1 MNQLAT
7 KPKWRKK
14 EGKNHSK
21 VSNQQ
26 HSTKRVSTVKSAE
39 ESSAAIQPQVSRA
52 WRNWYVFNHTTG
64 FLKQAIFTYF
74 AEKSSFTFILHFLLP
89 LHCIVLLFAK
99 CLRVCTNLWLVLG
112 VGVAIDYRFVA
123 IGGWWMGVSFG
134 VLAILVWRNA
144 QACIFTVLLLV
155 FCTRSVHAHE
165 GTLCFTYNLFLFFLQ
180 LMCCLSCGFFLWFS
194 GLVSFTINIET
205 IAVSVVTLTNCYDC

>member
-1 MNQLAT
+1 MLKEEYHSHSSLIPINLSTPNGSLSFLSHSDVPILNLMRWAPLLTVWSLRKLTKIDLVDPNRSDLRHLDFPGIPGKVYRKRGRTTLRPLKMNQLAT

-89 LHCIVLLFAK
+89 LHCIVLL
-99 CLRVCTNLWLVLG
+99 L
-112 VGVAIDYRFVA
+112 
-123 IGGWWMGVSFG
+123 
-134 VLAILVWRNA
+134 
-144 QACIFTVLLLV
+144 
-155 FCTRSVHAHE
+155 H
-165 GTLCFTYNLFLFFLQ
+165 
-180 LMCCLSCGFFLWFS
+180 
-194 GLVSFTINIET
+194 
-205 IAVSVVTLTNCYDC
+205 

>member
-7 KPKWRKK
+7 KPIWRKK

-123 IGGWWMGVSFG
+123 IGGWCH
-134 VLAILVWRNA
+134 WR
-144 QACIFTVLLLV
+144 
-155 FCTRSVHAHE
+155 
-165 GTLCFTYNLFLFFLQ
+165 
-180 LMCCLSCGFFLWFS
+180 LMNGRFLWGIGNF
-194 GLVSFTINIET
+194 GLTQRASMHFYSFTIIFLYTVGSCTWRNP
-205 IAVSVVTLTNCYDC
+205 LFYL